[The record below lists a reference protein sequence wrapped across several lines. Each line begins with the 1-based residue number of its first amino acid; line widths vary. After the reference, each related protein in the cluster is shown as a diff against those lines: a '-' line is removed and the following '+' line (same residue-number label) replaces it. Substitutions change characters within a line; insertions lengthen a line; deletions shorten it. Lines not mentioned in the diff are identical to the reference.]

1 MSRSEEAVKGELK
14 GWFFPLGGQGICEL
28 GGRAAKER
36 PLNFGLPQ
44 VCCKA
49 VAPEVGGGCF
59 AWGGMRCSL
68 PPIRRER
75 VWMGHPGVVQAHS
88 SRMRPREE
96 WGTRGVGGGLLCLVG
111 CVVPSHPS
119 AESAYGW
126 GTRRRWIAYRFVK
139 KNRIKSNRLF
149 TSIEGLILEEI

>member
-1 MSRSEEAVKGELK
+1 MGVAADPVRGGDMSRSEEAVKGGLK

-59 AWGGMRCSL
+59 AWGG
-68 PPIRRER
+68 
-75 VWMGHPGVVQAHS
+75 G
-88 SRMRPREE
+88 
-96 WGTRGVGGGLLCLVG
+96 
-111 CVVPSHPS
+111 VVPSHPS

-126 GTRRRWIAYRFVK
+126 GTLTCSPRSAHTQV
-139 KNRIKSNRLF
+139 
-149 TSIEGLILEEI
+149 